1 MSKTLI
7 LAVAVPMLL
16 AAQDRPNV
24 LFFFTDDQRADTIAA
39 LGNPHIQTPV
49 LDSLVERGYVFNNN
63 YCFGSNEGAVCLPS
77 RNMLLSGR
85 VYFRHEGKVGGRD
98 TRNYASGDKANFA
111 DSMKSLG
118 YETYHHGK
126 IGNVAKLIH
135 KKFDH
140 TAYVNHHEERIT
152 GEPGKKIVDDAIDF
166 VKNRDASR
174 PFFLYLAVSVPH
186 DPRVALDK
194 YMKLYEREKIPLPKN
209 YLPQLGFDNGEMIV
223 RDETLAPWPRTKDE
237 VRKHLH
243 DYYAVITAM
252 DGHLGRL
259 LDSVDLA
266 NTIVIFSS
274 DHGLAVGS
282 HGLFGKQSVYEHS
295 MKAPLILA
303 GPGVPKGRSDA
314 FVYLHDI
321 YPSVVDLLGG
331 TIPDGLDGKSFVP
344 VMKGQTSSTRDSV
357 FLAYKDSQRA
367 VRQGDYKLIRFPRID
382 KTQLFDL
389 GRDPHE
395 INDLSGD
402 SNQRRRIDE
411 LTAVMKRWQGEV
423 GDSQPLQVASPKP
436 AAFVPPTGETLN
448 TLLDR
453 WRGVN

>member
-1 MSKTLI
+1 MRKI
-7 LAVAVPMLL
+7 AVLVALL
-16 AAQDRPNV
+16 PLLLPAQKKPNV

-39 LGNPHIQTPV
+39 LGNDLIQTPH
-49 LDSLVERGYVFNNN
+49 LDSLVERGYVFDNN

-85 VYFRHEGKVGGRD
+85 VYFRHEGKVEGRD
-98 TRNYASGDKANFA
+98 RRNYASGDKANFA
-111 DSMKSLG
+111 DSMKQLG

-126 IGNVAKLIH
+126 IGNVAMLIH

-140 TAYVNHHEERIT
+140 SAYVNHREERIT
-152 GEPGKKIVDDAIDF
+152 GEPAKKIVDDAIDF
-166 VKNRDASR
+166 VKTRDDDK

-186 DPRVALDK
+186 DPRVAHEK
-194 YMKLYEREKIPLPKN
+194 YMKLYKRKQLRLPKN
-209 YLPQLGFDNGEMIV
+209 YLPQLPFDNGEMIV

-237 VRKHLH
+237 VSKHLH

-252 DGHLGRL
+252 DGHIGRL
-259 LDSVDLA
+259 LDAVDLD

-274 DHGLAVGS
+274 DHGLAIGS

-303 GPGVPKGRSDA
+303 GPEIPKGRSDA

-331 TIPDGLDGKSFVP
+331 NVPEGLDGKSFAP
-344 VMKGQTSSTRDSV
+344 VMAGKTDRTRNSV

-367 VRQGDYKLIRFPRID
+367 VRKGDYKLIRFPQID

-389 GRDPHE
+389 GSDPDE
-395 INDLSGD
+395 VKDLSGD
-402 SNQRRRIDE
+402 SGQSQRITE
-411 LTAVMKRWQGEV
+411 LTALMEHWQKEV
-423 GDSQPLQVASPKP
+423 GDDQALQVANPKP
-436 AAFVPPTGETLN
+436 AAFHPPTGEALK

-453 WRGVN
+453 WRGIN

>member
-1 MSKTLI
+1 
-7 LAVAVPMLL
+7 
-16 AAQDRPNV
+16 
-24 LFFFTDDQRADTIAA
+24 
-39 LGNPHIQTPV
+39 
-49 LDSLVERGYVFNNN
+49 
-63 YCFGSNEGAVCLPS
+63 
-77 RNMLLSGR
+77 
-85 VYFRHEGKVGGRD
+85 
-98 TRNYASGDKANFA
+98 
-111 DSMKSLG
+111 MKSLG

-448 TLLDR
+448 TLLER

>member
-1 MSKTLI
+1 MLKTVI
-7 LAVAVPMLL
+7 LAFAVPVLL

-24 LFFFTDDQRADTIAA
+24 LFFLTDDQRADTISA

-63 YCFGSNEGAVCLPS
+63 YCFGSNLGAVCLPS

-85 VYFRHEGKVGGRD
+85 VYLRHEGKAGGTDR
-98 TRNYASGDKANFA
+98 RNYASGDKANFA
-111 DSMKSLG
+111 DSMKALG

-135 KKFDH
+135 KRFDH
-140 TAYVNHHEERIT
+140 SAYVNHQEERLI
-152 GEPGKKIVDDAIDF
+152 GEPGKKIVDDAIAF
-166 VKNRDASR
+166 VNNRDSSK

-194 YMKLYEREKIPLPKN
+194 YMKLYDRDKIPLPEN
-209 YLPQLGFDNGEMIV
+209 YLPQLPFDNGDMIV
-223 RDETLAPWPRTKDE
+223 RDERLAPWPRTESE

-252 DGHLGRL
+252 DAHLGRL
-259 LDSVDLA
+259 LDSVDLD

-274 DHGLAVGS
+274 DHGLAIGS

-303 GPGVPKGRSDA
+303 GPGIPKGRSDA
-314 FVYLHDI
+314 LVYLHDI
-321 YPSVVDLLGG
+321 YPSMVDLLGG
-331 TIPDGLDGKSFVP
+331 VVPSGLDGKSFAP
-344 VMKGQTSSTRDSV
+344 VMTGESVKTRDSI

-367 VRQGDYKLIRFPRID
+367 VRQGDYKLIRFPLID
-382 KTQLFDL
+382 KTQLFNL
-389 GRDPHE
+389 GLDPHE
-395 INDLSGD
+395 INDLSAD
-402 SNQRRRIDE
+402 SSQRQRIEE
-411 LTAVMKRWQGEV
+411 LTAVMKRWQREV
-423 GDSQPLQVASPKP
+423 GDNQPLQLTHPRP
-436 AAFVPPTGETLN
+436 AQFVPPLEKP
-448 TLLDR
+448 
-453 WRGVN
+453 

>member
-1 MSKTLI
+1 M
-7 LAVAVPMLL
+7 
-16 AAQDRPNV
+16 
-24 LFFFTDDQRADTIAA
+24 
-39 LGNPHIQTPV
+39 
-49 LDSLVERGYVFNNN
+49 
-63 YCFGSNEGAVCLPS
+63 
-77 RNMLLSGR
+77 
-85 VYFRHEGKVGGRD
+85 
-98 TRNYASGDKANFA
+98 
-111 DSMKSLG
+111 
-118 YETYHHGK
+118 
-126 IGNVAKLIH
+126 
-135 KKFDH
+135 
-140 TAYVNHHEERIT
+140 
-152 GEPGKKIVDDAIDF
+152 
-166 VKNRDASR
+166 
-174 PFFLYLAVSVPH
+174 
-186 DPRVALDK
+186 
-194 YMKLYEREKIPLPKN
+194 
-209 YLPQLGFDNGEMIV
+209 
-223 RDETLAPWPRTKDE
+223 
-237 VRKHLH
+237 
-243 DYYAVITAM
+243 
-252 DGHLGRL
+252 
-259 LDSVDLA
+259 
-266 NTIVIFSS
+266 
-274 DHGLAVGS
+274 AVGS